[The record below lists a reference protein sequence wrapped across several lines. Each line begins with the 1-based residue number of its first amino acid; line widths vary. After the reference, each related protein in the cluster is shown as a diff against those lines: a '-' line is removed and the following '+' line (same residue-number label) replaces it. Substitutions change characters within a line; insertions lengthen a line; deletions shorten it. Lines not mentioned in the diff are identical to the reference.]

1 MERLSSDPLLKDP
14 IFALFSEHLR
24 KADAPAA
31 GDDPPAGASTA
42 SRQRSDRR
50 ELIARVN
57 EEMRAQSAW
66 YVFFHTVVAHA
77 LGLNTTDQKC
87 LDLIWQAESVG
98 KGDQLTPGKLAHLTQ
113 LTSGAITGILDRLEQ
128 AGFIRREHDPEDRR
142 RVIIRA
148 VMEKIEHDLEPLL
161 EWLTDASAEICEKYS
176 DAELQL
182 IIGFEQ
188 ESQQLLE
195 KAVIRLKTTHFASP
209 GHEEPEA

>member
-1 MERLSSDPLLKDP
+1 MERLSSDQVLKDP

-24 KADAPAA
+24 KSESASAQP
-31 GDDPPAGASTA
+31 GRPKDPPSSTA
-42 SRQRSDRR
+42 RDATSRR
-50 ELIARVN
+50 ELVARVN

-87 LDLIWQAESVG
+87 LDLIWQAEGIG

-128 AGFIRREHDPEDRR
+128 AGYIRREHDPEDRR

-148 VMEKIEHDLEPLL
+148 VKEKIQQDLQPLFD
-161 EWLTDASAEICEKYS
+161 WLTEASAEVCERYT
-176 DAELQL
+176 DDQLQL
-182 IIGFEQ
+182 IIGFAH
-188 ESQQLLE
+188 ESQQLIE
-195 KAVIRLKTTHFASP
+195 KAILRLKSDHDL
-209 GHEEPEA
+209 GHEMPA

>member
-24 KADAPAA
+24 KTEAPDP
-31 GDDPPAGASTA
+31 GDDPPADAATA
-42 SRQRSDRR
+42 SRASSDRR

-57 EEMRAQSAW
+57 DEMRTQSAW
-66 YVFFHTVVAHA
+66 LVFFHAVVAHT

-87 LDLIWQAESVG
+87 LDLIWQAESLG
-98 KGDQLTPGKLAHLTQ
+98 KGDQVTPGRLAHLTQ

-148 VMEKIEHDLEPLL
+148 VMEKIEHDLQPLL
-161 EWLTDASAEICEKYS
+161 EWLTEASAEMCEKYS
-176 DAELQL
+176 DAELGL

-195 KAVIRLKTTHFASP
+195 KAVMRLKTTHMASP
-209 GHEEPEA
+209 GHDEPD